1 MKFAQDAFAHGEA
14 CYNLERGKPGPSR
27 HSQGSADESMDW
39 SESPPERPS
48 PMEMVDP
55 RKVRSAPLAV
65 EVAKPP
71 SRRSVFL
78 YAFAAATFFGAINAV
93 QIISVDNGQHSWG
106 EAFAHALLLWYL
118 FLPIVPLAIALT
130 QMLPAAHEHRLR
142 NLCIHSLIALAVGA
156 AHPYA
161 YVLVYSLATKPRWAI
176 EVARSLLPYLHY
188 WYMQDLLMAV
198 LAYAMTAA
206 ATHAFLYY
214 RNFQEGQLRAA
225 QLEAQLANANLT
237 ALKMQLHPHFLFN
250 ALHSISS
257 LQMIDSNAA
266 QKMTALLGDFLRM
279 TLRDVHQQEVP
290 LRQELEFLQRYLA
303 IEQMRFGSRLCFSVE
318 AAPEILDTAVPQ
330 LILQPIVENAVRHGI
345 APYGSSGEIVVSAVR
360 DGKRLLLTVQDSGP
374 GILEDRFNLPAA
386 SGLGLSI
393 TRARLSQLY
402 GPAQH
407 LTLENV
413 SLRGFRV
420 QIEIPFHTLDE
431 RSQPANGSASD
442 THVDC

>member
-1 MKFAQDAFAHGEA
+1 M
-14 CYNLERGKPGPSR
+14 ERLAIIRVTANQFRRGVRKAPRTRAWIGR
-27 HSQGSADESMDW
+27 NRRRKGLH
-39 SESPPERPS
+39 R
-48 PMEMVDP
+48 MEMVDD
-55 RKVRSAPLAV
+55 RKVRSALRAV
-65 EVAKPP
+65 DVAKPP
-71 SRRSVFL
+71 SRLSVFL
-78 YAFAAATFFGAINAV
+78 YAFAAATFLGAINAV

-106 EAFAHALLLWYL
+106 VAFAHALLLWYL
-118 FLPIVPLAIALT
+118 FLPIVPLAIALA
-130 QMLPAAHEHRLR
+130 QMLPAAPGYKLR
-142 NLCIHSLIALAVGA
+142 NICIHSLVAVGVGV

-161 YVLVYSLATKPRWAI
+161 YVLVYSLATQPRWAI
-176 EVARSLLPYLHY
+176 EVAKSLLPYLHY

-214 RNFQEGQLRAA
+214 RSFQEGQLRAA

-279 TLRDVHQQEVP
+279 TLRDVHRQEVP
-290 LRQELEFLQRYLA
+290 LRQEFEFLQHYLA

-318 AAPEILDTAVPQ
+318 AAPEILDAAVPQ

-345 APYGSSGEIVVSAVR
+345 APYGSSGEIAVSAVR
-360 DGKRLLLTVQDSGP
+360 DGKRLVLTVQDSGP
-374 GILEDRFNLPAA
+374 GILEDRLNLPAA
-386 SGLGLSI
+386 FGLGLSN

-420 QIEIPFHTLDE
+420 QIEIPFHTLTE
-431 RSQPANGSASD
+431 RRQPANGSASD
-442 THVDC
+442 THADR

>member
-1 MKFAQDAFAHGEA
+1 MILEVSWQSHPPASAARMQRRKRRDRTCEAAVDSVIVQTQSGQSMKFAQDAFAHGEA

-198 LAYAMTAA
+198 LSYAMTAA

-214 RNFQEGQLRAA
+214 RSFQEGQLRAA

-318 AAPEILDTAVPQ
+318 AAPEILDAAVPQ

-345 APYGSSGEIVVSAVR
+345 AQIG
-360 DGKRLLLTVQDSGP
+360 
-374 GILEDRFNLPAA
+374 
-386 SGLGLSI
+386 
-393 TRARLSQLY
+393 RA
-402 GPAQH
+402 
-407 LTLENV
+407 
-413 SLRGFRV
+413 
-420 QIEIPFHTLDE
+420 
-431 RSQPANGSASD
+431 
-442 THVDC
+442 HV